1 MPASTPPRPSKSI
14 ALAATALCLLAVV
27 AAVVAFV
34 NGNWFG
40 IAWVLL
46 AGVTSNMAWYHWRR
60 LRATQ
65 GGEQAQGGG
74 PGAEQPPRD
83 GRGR

>member
-1 MPASTPPRPSKSI
+1 MPPRTPPRPSKSI

-60 LRATQ
+60 LRNAR
-65 GGEQAQGGG
+65 GGE
-74 PGAEQPPRD
+74 PRE
-83 GRGR
+83 